1 MLKSNLNCDK
11 TQEYI
16 NCKNKLDKVYD
27 DIAEGIKVRSE
38 CQRYEK
44 DEKSIKF
51 FLNLEKTKGTQGTV
65 KKLEINNKEIDNPVE
80 INKELERFF
89 ENLFERKL
97 RKTKHA
103 YNEFLEDIS
112 LPILSQEKK
121 KVCDDEINEQAVIL
135 IMKSFSNN
143 KSPGN
148 DVLTKEFYEIFWEEL
163 KQPFM
168 NSLN

>member
-16 NCKNKLDKVYD
+16 NCKNKLDEVYD
-27 DIAEGIKVRSE
+27 DIPEGIKVRSE

-44 DEKSIKF
+44 GEKSIKF
-51 FLNLEKTKGTQGTV
+51 FLNLEKTKGTQDTV
-65 KKLEINNKEIDNPVE
+65 KKLEINNKKIDNPVE
-80 INKELERFF
+80 INNELERIF

-103 YNEFLEDIS
+103 YNEFLKDIS
-112 LPILSQEKK
+112 LPILSQEKN
-121 KVCDDEINEQAVIL
+121 KVYDNEIND
-135 IMKSFSNN
+135 

-148 DVLTKEFYEIFWEEL
+148 DGLTKEFYEIFWEEL
-163 KQPFM
+163 RQPFM